1 MPKNPD
7 TTSSAS
13 GSTLQEQQEQMVR
26 NATNMAAAIAGS
38 TADFVVG
45 SMRICSELTIGLA
58 GALLRIPAAVAES
71 TLRPDPDGQTVPG
84 MVGKAAQDSA
94 DLVNASAKR
103 FTETIRSGGAKE
115 V

>member
-7 TTSSAS
+7 TTSGAS
-13 GSTLQEQQEQMVR
+13 EPTLQEQQEQMVR

-45 SMRICSELTIGLA
+45 SMRICSELTIGLT
-58 GALLRIPAAVAES
+58 GALLRMPAAVAES
-71 TLRPDPDGQTVPG
+71 TLRPNPDGETVPG
-84 MVGKAAQDSA
+84 MVGKAVQDSA

-103 FTETIRSGGAKE
+103 FADTVRNGPKE